1 MIDIENPLP
10 EGQRAPA
17 LLGGFLEE
25 MRAKID
31 PISTTIRN
39 VDSVTGGLAGLVVI
53 GGGPGSGKTAL
64 AIQAAQNYAKEG
76 GPVIYLAYEQGP
88 AGFFH
93 RIFQRISS
101 KPTHK
106 HREIIQSEERQTY
119 VAELEKEIN
128 LMPYL
133 QLEGLPA
140 GGKGLDPEELKKNI
154 AALQEVAGKRALVV
168 VDSLHYT
175 PLGLDSDRLD
185 GKRYIDKS
193 LRIFSELQQATK
205 ATVVCI
211 AHQTKAEARDKDTG
225 LMSFSGSGTIAY
237 ASDIAI
243 QLVRNDNPADGSGWL
258 DITIPKNRFGE
269 VRITDP
275 VRASYNLHNQTIG

>member
-25 MRAKID
+25 MRTKLD
-31 PISTTIRN
+31 PISTTVKG
-39 VDSVTGGLAGLVVI
+39 VDSATGGLAGLVVI
-53 GGGPGSGKTAL
+53 GGGPGTGKTAL
-64 AIQAAQNYAKEG
+64 AIQAAQNYAKES

-93 RIFQRISS
+93 RILQRVSG

-106 HREIIQSEERQTY
+106 HRQLVQSEAGEGDVLQ
-119 VAELEKEIN
+119 LEKEIN

-133 QLEGLPA
+133 HLEGLPA
-140 GGKGLDPEELKKNI
+140 GNEGLDPEELKKNI
-154 AALQEVAGKRALVV
+154 GTLQEVAGKRALVV

-175 PLGLDSDRLD
+175 PLGEGSDRLD

-211 AHQTKAEARDKDTG
+211 AHQTKAEVKDKDSG

-237 ASDIAI
+237 AADIAI
-243 QLVRNDNPADGSGWL
+243 QLVRNDNPDGSGGL

-275 VRASYNLHNQTIG
+275 VRASYNLHTQTIG